1 MKRSVHPSII
11 ILFTLF
17 VLLLLASS
25 AQAQNKL
32 YRYTHMGNQQF
43 HRTNTKAAG
52 TYYLQVLKQQP
63 TNARALFN
71 LADVYLS
78 GGDVHSADSLYT
90 KVTQL
95 ETNKQICAMAW
106 HNRGYIS
113 QKAALQ
119 SRDKQQELLKTA
131 IDQYKQSLRLNPHD
145 DRTRYNLALCQKQLK
160 ETPPQNNKNQN
171 KQQNQQQK
179 QQDKQ
184 KDKDKQNQQQ
194 QNKNQ
199 NQNQQKQEQ
208 EKQQEKQQTEQ
219 YMNLARQAE
228 RRALERLKQHQPQQR
243 SKGKNW

>member
-1 MKRSVHPSII
+1 MKRLVRSSII
-11 ILFTLF
+11 SLFAFLVLF
-17 VLLLLASS
+17 LLAPSV
-25 AQAQNKL
+25 QAQNKL

-43 HRTNTKAAG
+43 HRANTKNAG
-52 TYYLQVLKQQP
+52 SYYLQVLKQQP

-95 ETNKQICAMAW
+95 ETNKQISAMAW

-131 IDQYKQSLRLNPHD
+131 IEQYKQSLRLNPHD
-145 DRTRYNLALCQKQLK
+145 ERTRYNLALCQKQLK
-160 ETPPQNNKNQN
+160 DAPPQNDKNQN

-179 QQDKQ
+179 QQDQ
-184 KDKDKQNQQQ
+184 QKDKQNQQQ
-194 QNKNQ
+194 NKNQ
-199 NQNQQKQEQ
+199 QQNQQKQEQ
-208 EKQQEKQQTEQ
+208 DKQQERQQTEQ

>member
-1 MKRSVHPSII
+1 MKRSVHSFII
-11 ILFTLF
+11 SLFS
-17 VLLLLASS
+17 LLLLLLLVPS

-43 HRTNTKAAG
+43 HRTNTKPAG

-95 ETNKQICAMAW
+95 ETNKQISAMAW

-145 DRTRYNLALCQKQLK
+145 NRTRYNLALCQKQLK
-160 ETPPQNNKNQN
+160 ETPPQNNDKNQN

-184 KDKDKQNQQQ
+184 KDKDKQNQPQ
-194 QNKNQ
+194 QNK

-228 RRALERLKQHQPQQR
+228 RRGLERLKQHQPQQR